1 MLGYYTRSG
10 WKLPIA
16 TRIVNKYRRFRQQ
29 NKPYHPTAFFAF
41 ETALAGLKVL
51 PVAIA
56 FVIIYSQVS

>member
-1 MLGYYTRSG
+1 MLGYYNRSG

-16 TRIVNKYRRFRQQ
+16 TRIANKYRRFRQQ
-29 NKPYHPTAFFAF
+29 NRAYHPTAFFAF
-41 ETALAGLKVL
+41 EAVLSGLKVL